1 MKSSIVPLVPIIV
14 VVASLLAGCTSAAM
28 TPSASVTT
36 IMQGWEHY
44 LRLEWAPQ
52 AKPNGTEIDGY
63 IYNNYGR
70 PMGSVSVLAQALDA
84 ANNVVAQKIA
94 WVAGGVPALN
104 RSYFR
109 IAGLPPADQYRVSVW
124 SFDIIDSGPR
134 DRF

>member
-1 MKSSIVPLVPIIV
+1 MTPNVIRFMAIV
-14 VVASLLAGCTSAAM
+14 LAAAAGATGCTSAAM

-52 AKPNGTEIDGY
+52 AKPNGVEIDGY
-63 IYNNYGR
+63 IYNKYGR

-84 ANNVVAQKIA
+84 ANNVVAQRIA
-94 WVAGGVPALN
+94 WVSGGVPPFN

-109 IAGLPPADQYRVSVW
+109 VAGLPPADQYRVSVW